1 MNFFEKYSIKSKLL
15 ILIMGI
21 NSITI
26 LAGIFI
32 LYFVN
37 TKLYKEDLVNDIS
50 VKAKFISQNLISPI
64 DFNDK
69 EGANKVLKNLSS
81 FRNIINCRV
90 IDKSGDIFSSYQRDS
105 NTITIIDIKAYNSSY
120 QFINGYFYYNEPI
133 FINNERVGNVT
144 LIVSTDELKAKI
156 NNFILAMVVV
166 YALLLIASL
175 ILALRLQ
182 KFISGPILH
191 LAKTTK
197 AISKNNDYSVQIEI
211 QGSDEISHL
220 FLEFNNM
227 LMVINTKN
235 NEMETT
241 QNELIESEKALKSFI
256 ESNPESVCLID
267 KFGKIIVANT
277 SFIEH
282 FFYSRDLDDQ
292 SNIYQKIHKNL
303 TKIVKFSIES
313 AISKMD
319 LVRIEMEDESK
330 IYDLY
335 LQPLFDKNSDVV
347 KLSILA
353 VDITVR
359 KQSEAIIIKK
369 NEELKLA
376 IDKANES
383 DQLKSAF
390 LANMSHEIRTPMN
403 GIIGFSQL
411 LLADDLDNDEK
422 VECVNVIQNS
432 SKQLLSI
439 INDIIDVSKIES
451 GQIIINSNDTIMN
464 DLLKDVYDLLSEEA
478 LKKGLNLTYE
488 CQLALNDSIIKID
501 SSKIKQILTNLIMN
515 AIKFTDHGNI
525 TFGYKIDHK
534 VVIFYVKDTGIGI
547 ASENLGI
554 IFERFRQADGS
565 LSRQYGGTGLGL
577 AICKGFVENMGGR
590 IWAESEIESG
600 SSFYF
605 SIPLQRPTIKSMR
618 TVNTGGSSQLMSNF
632 ENKKILVAEDENINF
647 RYLEKIL
654 RKSKVEI
661 VHAKNG
667 MEAVTLCRNSQF
679 DLILMD
685 IKMQVM
691 DGVEALNEIKLFNKS
706 VPIIAITA
714 YAFEQDKEKMLDYGF
729 SDYLSKPYTKEQL
742 YDVLKHY
749 I

>member
-1 MNFFEKYSIKSKLL
+1 
-15 ILIMGI
+15 MGI

>member
-1 MNFFEKYSIKSKLL
+1 
-15 ILIMGI
+15 MGI
-21 NSITI
+21 NSLTI
-26 LAGIFI
+26 LGGIFL
-32 LYFVN
+32 LYLVN
-37 TKLYKEDLVNDIS
+37 TKLYKDDLVNDIS

-69 EGANKVLKNLSS
+69 DGANKILKNLTS
-81 FRNIINCRV
+81 FRNIVDCHV
-90 IDKSGDIFSSYQRDS
+90 LDKSGNIFSLYRRDS
-105 NTITIIDIKAYNSSY
+105 NSIAIMDVNFDKSSY
-120 QFINGYFYYNEPI
+120 HFGDEYLFYYEPI
-133 FINNERVGNVT
+133 INNNEIVGN
-144 LIVSTDELKAKI
+144 LILRVSTNELKTKI
-156 NNFILAMVVV
+156 NNFILVMVVV

-182 KFISGPILH
+182 KIISGPILE

-197 AISKNNDYSVQIEI
+197 SISKNNDYSVQIEI

-220 FLEFNNM
+220 FQEFNNM

-241 QNELIESEKALKSFI
+241 QNELIESEKTLKSFI

-319 LVRIEMEDESK
+319 LVRIEMEDETK

-335 LQPLFDKNSDVV
+335 IQPLFDKNSDVV

-422 VECVNVIQNS
+422 VECINVIQNS
-432 SKQLLSI
+432 SNQLLSI

-451 GQIIINSNDTIMN
+451 GQIIINSSDINVN
-464 DLLKDVYDLLSEEA
+464 ELLKDVHDLLNDEA

-488 CQLALNDSIIKID
+488 CQFALNDSIIKID
-501 SSKIKQILTNLIMN
+501 GSKIKQILSNLILN

-525 TFGYKIDHK
+525 TFGYKIDHS

-547 ASENLGI
+547 ASENLEI

-577 AICKGFVENMGGR
+577 AICKGFVDKMGGR
-590 IWAESEIESG
+590 IWAESVIESG

-605 SIPLQRPTIKSMR
+605 SIPLLISTNRSMR
-618 TVNTGGSSQLMSNF
+618 IVNTSGSSQLISNF
-632 ENKKILVAEDENINF
+632 ENRKILVAEDEDINF

-667 MEAVTLCRNSQF
+667 MEAVYLCRNSQF
-679 DLILMD
+679 DIILMD

-691 DGVEALNEIKLFNKS
+691 DGVEALNEIKQFNKRI
-706 VPIIAITA
+706 PIIAITA
-714 YAFEQDKEKMLDYGF
+714 YAFEQDKEKMLDFGF

-742 YDVLKHY
+742 FDVLKHN